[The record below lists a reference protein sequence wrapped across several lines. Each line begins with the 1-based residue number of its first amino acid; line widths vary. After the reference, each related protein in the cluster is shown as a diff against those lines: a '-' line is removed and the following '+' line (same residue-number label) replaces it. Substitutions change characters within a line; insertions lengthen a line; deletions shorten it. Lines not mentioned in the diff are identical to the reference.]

1 MGYEFV
7 TRVPE
12 RVARRRSRTSW
23 RQRRALAVLSLGPM
37 TMLAGIVWAFVQPHR
52 IVFLEPAGKGA
63 YDFLVQPP
71 LLVVLV
77 GLVFSLA
84 VAPGVVEDLEADGE
98 GAGGPAA

>member
-63 YDFLVQPP
+63 YDFLV
-71 LLVVLV
+71 
-77 GLVFSLA
+77 FSLA